1 MMMMMMMTTMVVV
14 VVANVGLNMLEILT
28 KFYSELLV
36 SFCALHYAHH
46 IASL

>member
-1 MMMMMMMTTMVVV
+1 MMMMMITMMA
-14 VVANVGLNMLEILT
+14 VVATVGSNMLEILT

-46 IASL
+46 VASL